1 MDMDYII
8 LEMKIV
14 HLQLQLVRKS
24 TKKIHTLHNTQAE
37 VELHIDHS
45 LELLNRLI
53 SFTDDFKID
62 TESKHSACNRIKGI
76 T

>member
-14 HLQLQLVRKS
+14 HLQLQLAKKS

-37 VELHIDHS
+37 VELHINHS
-45 LELLNRLI
+45 LELLNHLI
-53 SFTDDFKID
+53 SYADDSKINA
-62 TESKHSACNRIKGI
+62 E
-76 T
+76 